1 MPSAFDLPP
10 GFFDEQQGW
19 RDLRIDGHLHR
30 LIFQSKEHGTRCG
43 RMEPS
48 NATSLGI
55 NIVLR
60 GRGRCEDAAGGAH
73 ELVPGVLFHRHR
85 SLVRATWF
93 DPGSDYAECYLVI
106 DAGTGLAL
114 VAAGLLSRAPV
125 VNIGVDAV
133 IVDGFRHLS
142 ARARLSESLAP
153 GRALLLESVAWV
165 NDLYD
170 RARRNRVLDPW
181 DKAIEDAC
189 LLLEHN
195 FEARERTAEVAAQL
209 GVSYAAFR
217 KRFKEATGH
226 APADYRIR
234 RRLESAQ
241 HHLLGGSVAATARL
255 LGYNDPYTF
264 STQFKKFV
272 GVSPREFRR
281 RQRQRGRLVLVPLTR
296 RGPPV
301 A

>member
-10 GFFDEQQGW
+10 GFFAEQGS
-19 RDLRIDGHLHR
+19 RDLRIDGSLHR
-30 LIFQSKEHGTRCG
+30 LLFQAKEHGPRCG

-48 NATSLGI
+48 SATSLGL

-60 GRGRCEDAAGGAH
+60 GRGRCEDASGGAH

-93 DPGSDYAECYLVI
+93 DPASDYAECYLVI

-114 VAAGLLSRAPV
+114 LAAGLLSPAPV

-133 IVDGFRHLS
+133 IIDGFRHLA

-153 GRALLLESVAWV
+153 GRALLLEAVAWV

-181 DKAIEDAC
+181 EKAIEDAC

-195 FEARERTAEVAAQL
+195 LDERIRAEAIAEQL

-217 KRFKEATGH
+217 KRFKDATGH

-241 HHLLGGSVAATARL
+241 HHLMGGSVAATARL

-281 RQRQRGRLVLVPLTR
+281 RQRQRGRLALVALTR
-296 RGPPV
+296 PP
-301 A
+301 AP